1 MGGVVP
7 IVRVGA
13 DLALPVD
20 TGASGR
26 NHRGIKASVAA
37 GCNHAGRSDVPGMDE
52 IDTRKQPVPAEWL
65 EIIAESEADLVV
77 E

>member
-1 MGGVVP
+1 
-7 IVRVGA
+7 
-13 DLALPVD
+13 
-20 TGASGR
+20 
-26 NHRGIKASVAA
+26 
-37 GCNHAGRSDVPGMDE
+37 MDE